1 MENQQ
6 CRLVHTGNTN
16 STRTDTG
23 TEKSLRNQYIART
36 YSVKTGSPRHPATAL
51 NELIILCNQGAPRC
65 KLLVHVRYGN
75 QWINVT
81 GWVGIV
87 WSMED

>member
-6 CRLVHTGNTN
+6 CRLVHTGN

-51 NELIILCNQGAPRC
+51 RAIRRRRISREWIDFGWLIWDSDCDP
-65 KLLVHVRYGN
+65 
-75 QWINVT
+75 
-81 GWVGIV
+81 
-87 WSMED
+87 SMQK